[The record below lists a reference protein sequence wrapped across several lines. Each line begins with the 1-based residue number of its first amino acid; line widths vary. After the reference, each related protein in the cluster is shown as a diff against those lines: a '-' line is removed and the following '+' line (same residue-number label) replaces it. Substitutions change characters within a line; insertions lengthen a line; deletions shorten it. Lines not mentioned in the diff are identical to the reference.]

1 MVKNPDILAWAGE
14 TKQSDQFLVGFALET
29 QNEIENARGKFKRK
43 NLDLL
48 ILNSL
53 RDKGAGFGHDTNK
66 VTFIQHNNKL
76 TNFELKEKS
85 TIM

>member
-1 MVKNPDILAWAGE
+1 M
-14 TKQSDQFLVGFALET
+14 ET

-85 TIM
+85 TIMSDILDVIEQEIK